1 VYSRACERWLFV
13 WWENGGDFDLRIDL
27 MHECG
32 KRFHDVRTE
41 GEVIVRIGFTAPVHS
56 FLYHVVKPAV
66 ERKI

>member
-1 VYSRACERWLFV
+1 
-13 WWENGGDFDLRIDL
+13 

-32 KRFHDVRTE
+32 KRFHDVRAE